1 MSARDFLGLG
11 AIFLANTVANKSG
24 IGGGGIMIP
33 ILILVLRFSS
43 IQAVALS
50 NLAVLAGASTN
61 LYSNLNKRHPDK
73 ALNRPLVDWSII
85 MIMEPATM
93 LTAVFGAY
101 LGKMLPPL
109 VLFFLLTIV
118 LGVVAIR
125 TFFRG
130 VMQYHEEEDSRSA
143 FSSIIE
149 MPRENESFNFN
160 INAGNEQIIAI
171 QREFSWEQS
180 DISIDRSYVSYSSI
194 EKSLQEILEK
204 ESFVPFEDLF
214 LLISLTLCIVF
225 LTLIKS
231 NVTCGGFWY
240 MVDLFLIV
248 IITLTFAIYYRSVV
262 INRWYRKLEAGYIP
276 VDGDV
281 EWTERNSILYPI
293 YCCFAGLLAGI
304 FGVGGG
310 LLKGPLMLELGV
322 LPAVASATS
331 GVMILFTS
339 AAATS
344 SFFILGN
351 FDGVYIYA
359 AVIFL
364 LAMSGTLIGQAFVQ
378 IKRPSFITLMIAS
391 IVSASAVMLV
401 FETVEQLEGETWS
414 QLWKIGRICNTR
426 GRS

>member
-1 MSARDFLGLG
+1 
-11 AIFLANTVANKSG
+11 
-24 IGGGGIMIP
+24 
-33 ILILVLRFSS
+33 
-43 IQAVALS
+43 
-50 NLAVLAGASTN
+50 
-61 LYSNLNKRHPDK
+61 
-73 ALNRPLVDWSII
+73 
-85 MIMEPATM
+85 M
-93 LTAVFGAY
+93 L
-101 LGKMLPPL
+101 L
-109 VLFFLLTIV
+109 
-118 LGVVAIR
+118 
-125 TFFRG
+125 
-130 VMQYHEEEDSRSA
+130 
-143 FSSIIE
+143 
-149 MPRENESFNFN
+149 
-160 INAGNEQIIAI
+160 
-171 QREFSWEQS
+171 
-180 DISIDRSYVSYSSI
+180 
-194 EKSLQEILEK
+194 
-204 ESFVPFEDLF
+204 
-214 LLISLTLCIVF
+214 
-225 LTLIKS
+225 
-231 NVTCGGFWY
+231 
-240 MVDLFLIV
+240 
-248 IITLTFAIYYRSVV
+248 
-262 INRWYRKLEAGYIP
+262 
-276 VDGDV
+276 

-414 QLWKIGRICNTR
+414 QLWKIGRICTFF
-426 GRS
+426 